1 MLSRRFF
8 ATGAWVLIA
17 LGLVHLVG
25 HYNLVT
31 AQGADETQRQLL
43 ELMRG
48 YRQDLGAGFVRSTM
62 DLMTGFSLTFSIL
75 SVGVGVLDLVTL
87 RHTTGVS
94 PLLRGAGTVNAGIF
108 GVMSAMAWRYW
119 FSVPLLFLV
128 LAFLCFAASVVLSPR
143 RG

>member
-75 SVGVGVLDLVTL
+75 SVGVGVLDLALL
-87 RHTTGVS
+87 RHAAGFS
-94 PLLRGAGTVNAGIF
+94 PLLRSAGVVNAGIF
-108 GVMSAMAWRYW
+108 GLMSAMAWRYW